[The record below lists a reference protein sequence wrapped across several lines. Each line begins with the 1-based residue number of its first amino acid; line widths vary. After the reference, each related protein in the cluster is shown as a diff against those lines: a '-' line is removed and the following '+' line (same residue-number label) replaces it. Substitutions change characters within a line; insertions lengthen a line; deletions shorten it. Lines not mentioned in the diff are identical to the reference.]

1 MEHRPRVVI
10 PGDDPPLLQDTTHLK
25 RLRRY
30 GDVDLYTDAPET
42 LQEQAARS
50 RGASIVL
57 ATGGAFTWPGE
68 VLRALPELKLLSAAT
83 IGTDS
88 LDLQT
93 AAELGITVCNVPRED
108 CVHRGGACPCADA
121 RCCAPDGHPHR
132 RSARRALAAHQR
144 RNAPGQ
150 DPGQSS
156 APVTPAN
163 TWPGWPPAS
172 ACGSRLG
179 LFTHRPSE
187 PSGWESRS
195 WSWTT
200 CCAPRTWVSIHLRLT
215 EASHHLIGR
224 RELELMKQG
233 SLLLNIARGAIVDN
247 DALTEALDSG
257 HLGGAGLDVFE
268 TEPVPSDTRLLA
280 CKHVVLTPHV
290 ADATPEGTDR
300 FAEGVVDN
308 VIAYLEGRPQN
319 VVMAQ

>member
-1 MEHRPRVVI
+1 MEHRPRIVI
-10 PGDDPPLLQDTTHLK
+10 PGDDPPLLQDTTHLE

-30 GDVDLYTDAPET
+30 GDVDLYTDAPKT
-42 LQEQAARS
+42 LQEQAART

-57 ATGGAFTWPGE
+57 ATGSAFTWPGE
-68 VLRALPELKLLSAAT
+68 VLRTLPELKLLSAAT

-88 LDLQT
+88 LDLET
-93 AAELGITVCNVPRED
+93 AAELGITVCNVP
-108 CVHRGGACPCADA
+108 GKT
-121 RCCAPDGHPHR
+121 APIVAEHALALMLAV
-132 RSARRALAAHQR
+132 ARRTAIHTAALREGRWQRTSGVMLQGKTLGIVGAGNTGEHLARLAAGIGMRVQAWTFHPSPER
-144 RNAPGQ
+144 AE
-150 DPGQSS
+150 
-156 APVTPAN
+156 
-163 TWPGWPPAS
+163 
-172 ACGSRLG
+172 RLG
-179 LFTHRPSE
+179 VPFVELDDLL
-187 PSGWESRS
+187 
-195 WSWTT
+195 
-200 CCAPRTWVSIHLRLT
+200 RTSDVVSIHLRLT

-224 RELELMKQG
+224 RELELMKSG
-233 SLLLNIARGAIVDN
+233 ALLVNIARGAIVDN

-319 VVMAQ
+319 VVTPK